1 MIWFNF
7 SFVYDC
13 DLITAIPVISSF
25 KLLIIIGH
33 QEYNLLLFDR
43 KLLSTKQQ
51 SVRRNC
57 VINQSIPKYNAELN

>member
-51 SVRRNC
+51 SVR
-57 VINQSIPKYNAELN
+57 

>member
-51 SVRRNC
+51 SVRQNC